1 MFVFSSRKK
10 FYENS
15 DQNLSFEI
23 NREAFDFRRFLSIKF
38 RLPQFPNFRQN
49 LHNFQETNILQ
60 INALKLEGTFEIII
74 KRIGDSRGY
83 FMETYSQKTFAEHG
97 LQTEWVQEN
106 QSLSEKK
113 HTVRGLHFQ
122 KPPAAQAKLV
132 RVIQGEALDVFVDLR
147 KDSKTYG
154 QWDSLVLS
162 EENCNWVYVPRGFAH
177 GFCTLT
183 QNVIIQYKV
192 DNPYSP
198 EHDSGIRWNDADIG
212 VKWNVENPV
221 LSEKDR
227 NAQFFKDF
235 VSPF

>member
-1 MFVFSSRKK
+1 M
-10 FYENS
+10 
-15 DQNLSFEI
+15 
-23 NREAFDFRRFLSIKF
+23 
-38 RLPQFPNFRQN
+38 
-49 LHNFQETNILQ
+49 Q

-83 FMETYSQKTFAEHG
+83 FMETYSRQAFAEHG

-113 HTVRGLHFQ
+113 QTVRGLHFQ

-132 RVIQGEALDVFVDLR
+132 RVVQGEVLDVFVDLR
-147 KDSKTYG
+147 KESKAYG
-154 QWDSLVLS
+154 QWDCIVLS
-162 EENCNWVYVPRGFAH
+162 EENCKCVYVPRGFAH

-183 QNVIIQYKV
+183 ENVIIQYKV
-192 DNPYSP
+192 DHPYSP
-198 EHDSGIRWNDADIG
+198 EHDSGIRWDDADIG
-212 VKWNVENPV
+212 VNWNVEDPV
-221 LSEKDR
+221 LSEKDK